1 MGEILNEFL
10 ENKEELSQGK
20 SLSGF
25 VFNHIREDILSGK
38 YKVNEELREI
48 AIGKELGVS
57 RTPVR
62 EALRQLELEGLVQ
75 IIPNKGAKVVGI
87 SIKDVKDIYEMRSML
102 EGLCVKKVIENINDE
117 VIAELDEILD
127 LSDYYMQKGK
137 FDAVL
142 ELDNQYHETIYKA
155 ANSKMLRHT
164 LSDFHHYLERM
175 RKTTLKD
182 KTRAEHS
189 NKEHR
194 DLAEAIKAKDV
205 EKAMFLADS
214 HIKNTMNN
222 IEEHGLW

>member
-1 MGEILNEFL
+1 MSESLSEL
-10 ENKEELSQGK
+10 LDSKEEIFQGK

-38 YKVNEELREI
+38 YTENEELKEI

-87 SIKDVKDIYEMRSML
+87 SIKDVKDIYEIRSML
-102 EGLCVKKVIENINDE
+102 EGLCVKKAIENINED
-117 VIAELDEILD
+117 VILELDEILD

-175 RKTTLKD
+175 RKTTLQD
-182 KTRAEHS
+182 KTRVEHS
-189 NKEHR
+189 NNEHR
-194 DLAEAIKAKDV
+194 ELAEAIKAKDI
-205 EKAMFLADS
+205 EKAMFLADK

-222 IEEHGLW
+222 IENHGLW